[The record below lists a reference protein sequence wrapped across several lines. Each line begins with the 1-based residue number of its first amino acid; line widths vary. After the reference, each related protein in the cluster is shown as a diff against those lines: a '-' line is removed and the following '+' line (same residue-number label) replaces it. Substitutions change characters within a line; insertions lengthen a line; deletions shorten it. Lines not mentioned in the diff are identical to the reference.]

1 MDILRM
7 DLADTGSP
15 EGLVSLILKHE
26 PNLPFP
32 VPIEE
37 LALQLEIEEI
47 AELQTE
53 GFEGGLITDTVRS
66 RGIIL
71 VRKGLNRARRRFT
84 IGHELGHFL
93 IANHIP
99 DKDGQFLCSRED
111 LRALSAKE
119 GNRRAKMEVE
129 ANRFSSLI
137 LMPPPKLRDAFKKHP
152 SPSLEHVFE
161 LADRFDVS
169 KEAMARAYAEYH
181 TEALAF
187 IVVKD
192 EKVGRVY
199 HNRKRFPFVV
209 ASRSKSVPRGSTFYR
224 RDLQIGIPSEI
235 ESRLPDLW
243 IDVTRGQRAP
253 TLSEQVC
260 LQKNGFALIM
270 LWHESVEED
279 DEENEDMTTRDRWRA
294 QQERYRRD

>member
-26 PNLPFP
+26 PNLPLP

-37 LALQLEIEEI
+37 LALQLEVEEI
-47 AELQTE
+47 AELRTE
-53 GFEGGLITDTVRS
+53 GFEGGLITDTIRS

-71 VRKGLNRARRRFT
+71 VKKGVNQPRRRFT

-111 LRALSAKE
+111 LRVLSAKE
-119 GNRRAKMEVE
+119 GDRRAKMEVE

-137 LMPPPKLRDAFKKHP
+137 LMPPPRLREAFKKHP
-152 SPSLEHVFE
+152 SPSLEHVFQ
-161 LADRFDVS
+161 LADQFGVS

-181 TEALAF
+181 PESLAF

-192 EKVGRVY
+192 GKVGRVY

-209 ASRSKSVPRGSTFYR
+209 ASRNRSVPHGSLFYQR
-224 RDLQIGIPSEI
+224 NMRIGVPSEI
-235 ESRLPDLW
+235 DGRLPDLW
-243 IDVTRGQRAP
+243 IDVPRGQRAP
-253 TLSEQVC
+253 ALSEQVC
-260 LQKNGFALIM
+260 LQNNGFALIM
-270 LWHESVEED
+270 LWHESAE
-279 DEENEDMTTRDRWRA
+279 DEEEESEDMTTRDRWRA

>member
-1 MDILRM
+1 MDISRM

-15 EGLVSLILKHE
+15 EGLVTLILKHE
-26 PNLPFP
+26 PNLPLP

-53 GFEGGLITDTVRS
+53 GFEGGLITDTDRS

-71 VRKGLNRARRRFT
+71 VKKGVIQPRRRFT

-111 LRALSAKE
+111 LLTLSAKE
-119 GNRRAKMEVE
+119 GDRRAKMEVE

-137 LMPPPKLRDAFKKHP
+137 LMPPPKLHEAFKKHP
-152 SPSLEHVFE
+152 APSLEHVFH
-161 LADRFDVS
+161 LADQFDVS
-169 KEAMARAYAEYH
+169 KEAMARSYADH
-181 TEALAF
+181 HPEALAF

-192 EKVGRVY
+192 GKVGRVY
-199 HNRKRFPFVV
+199 HNRSRFPFVIT
-209 ASRSKSVPRGSTFYR
+209 SRNKSVPHGSLFYR
-224 RDLQIGIPSEI
+224 KGLQIGVPSEI
-235 ESRLPDLW
+235 DSRLPDIW
-243 IDVTRGQRAP
+243 IEVPRGQTAP

-270 LWHESVEED
+270 LWHESAEED
-279 DEENEDMTTRDRWRA
+279 EEESEDMTARDRWRA
-294 QQERYRRD
+294 QQARYHGD